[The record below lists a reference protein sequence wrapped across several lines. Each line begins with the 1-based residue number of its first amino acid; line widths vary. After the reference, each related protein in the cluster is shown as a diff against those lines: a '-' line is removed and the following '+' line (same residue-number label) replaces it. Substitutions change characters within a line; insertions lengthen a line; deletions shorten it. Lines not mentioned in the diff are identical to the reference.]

1 MSNNGAPDSWESQ
14 ADVISEQ
21 GAKDSDD
28 VSAKFSTLNVNA
40 MEFVPSFC
48 QPSQDSDKSESPTTP
63 QKSESGSTNSAGS
76 PVLNGKSDV
85 LSYSSALKL
94 LFEII
99 RIFIIIR
106 IPSLYRYTI
115 RKSNGY

>member
-40 MEFVPSFC
+40 TEFVPSFC
-48 QPSQDSDKSESPTTP
+48 KPSQASDDSESPTTP
-63 QKSESGSTNSAGS
+63 QKSESGSTKSVGC

-85 LSYSSALKL
+85 LSCLSALNFFV
-94 LFEII
+94 FEFV
-99 RIFIIIR
+99 RI
-106 IPSLYRYTI
+106 YCY
-115 RKSNGY
+115 